1 MSVFAER
8 LKNLRDT
15 KGQTQGEVGKAVG
28 KSRESVSKYEI
39 GDREPDTTAIASI
52 AKHFNVSADYILGIT
67 DDFTSLTGKNANS
80 YCVEIIA
87 CDDYLRDE
95 AFVPYFKL
103 AVKMKDHNLEVKEV
117 DSFISH
123 MIKIR
128 EKKKHP

>member
-39 GDREPDTTAIASI
+39 GEREPDTTALASI

-67 DDFTSLTGKNANS
+67 DDYTTLTRQNTDP
-80 YCVEIIA
+80 YCFDILSHDE
-87 CDDYLRDE
+87 YLRDE
-95 AFVPYFKL
+95 EFVPYFKV
-103 AVKMKDHNLEVKEV
+103 AVKMKDNELDVNEV
-117 DSFISH
+117 DPVIDRL
-123 MIKIR
+123 IKTNR
-128 EKKKHP
+128 KKHP